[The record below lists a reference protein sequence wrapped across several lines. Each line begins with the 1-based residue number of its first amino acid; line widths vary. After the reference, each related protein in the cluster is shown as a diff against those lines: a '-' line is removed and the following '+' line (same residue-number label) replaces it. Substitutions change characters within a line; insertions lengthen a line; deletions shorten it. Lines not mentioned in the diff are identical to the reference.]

1 MFTVLLC
8 TKVVST
14 LFLMPS
20 IPRPIERTIAKKF
33 YFFPLYNRKGV
44 SFILED
50 ISNLIPTSTFLNQ
63 VEKLRNEDRDLAHF
77 FEHGAIVKMA
87 SQI

>member
-20 IPRPIERTIAKKF
+20 IPRPIERTIAKNI
-33 YFFPLYNRKGV
+33 YFFPLYHRKGV
-44 SFILED
+44 FILVD
-50 ISNLIPTSTFLNQ
+50 ISNLIPSSTFLNQ

-77 FEHGAIVKMA
+77 FDHGAKAKMA
-87 SQI
+87 S